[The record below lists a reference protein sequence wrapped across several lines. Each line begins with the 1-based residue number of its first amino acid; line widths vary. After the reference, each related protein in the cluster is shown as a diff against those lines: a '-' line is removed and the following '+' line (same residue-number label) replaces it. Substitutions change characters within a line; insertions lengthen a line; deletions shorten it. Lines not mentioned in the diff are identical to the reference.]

1 VDKQKYEEAVQ
12 QIPDAVKKAA
22 MERYLTDPRDTAT
35 PEGMIDLLVKL
46 QSRQL
51 LSEDSTALLLK
62 IMTDSPTGQQRLKA
76 GLPPGW
82 SIAHKTGTGADVVG
96 IGIATNDVGLISS
109 PSGRHIAIAV
119 FIAGSKAPLEQ
130 RESVI
135 SAVASTV
142 SQVMQ

>member
-1 VDKQKYEEAVQ
+1 
-12 QIPDAVKKAA
+12 
-22 MERYLTDPRDTAT
+22 MERYLTDLRDTAT

-51 LSEDSTALLLK
+51 LSEDSTDLLLQ

-82 SIAHKTGTGADVVG
+82 SIAHKTGNRVNVLGV
-96 IGIATNDVGLISS
+96 GIATNDVGLISS
-109 PSGRHIAIAV
+109 PTGRHIANCASQQRFAIAV

-130 RESVI
+130 RESVM
-135 SAVASTV
+135 SAVASAV
-142 SQVMQ
+142 IQAMQ